1 MVVIIII
8 PLIIAHRGASYYRP
22 ENTMSAFQLAYDQ
35 HADGI
40 ETDIHLTKDQVPV
53 LIHDKTINRI
63 TNEHG
68 PVNEWNFKDLK
79 QLDIGSWFNSEFKE
93 ERIVALEEL
102 LQWAQ
107 AKDILINLELKIHK
121 SSHTQMEDIV
131 YDQVKHY
138 NLLDRVIFSSFNSL
152 SIKKLMEIDPS
163 TKRALLTKRHN
174 LKLIDLTKQLQT
186 VGIHIKHQ
194 NTNQTIINKYHH
206 YQQYVGA
213 YTINH
218 PQVMRRCFRS
228 KCDMIITDRPDLAIE
243 KRQLYLKQITQ

>member
-68 PVNEWNFKDLK
+68 PVNQWNFKDLK

-93 ERIVALEEL
+93 ERIVSLEQL

-107 AKDILINLELKIHK
+107 AKDILIN
-121 SSHTQMEDIV
+121 
-131 YDQVKHY
+131 
-138 NLLDRVIFSSFNSL
+138 
-152 SIKKLMEIDPS
+152 
-163 TKRALLTKRHN
+163 
-174 LKLIDLTKQLQT
+174 
-186 VGIHIKHQ
+186 
-194 NTNQTIINKYHH
+194 
-206 YQQYVGA
+206 
-213 YTINH
+213 
-218 PQVMRRCFRS
+218 
-228 KCDMIITDRPDLAIE
+228 
-243 KRQLYLKQITQ
+243 